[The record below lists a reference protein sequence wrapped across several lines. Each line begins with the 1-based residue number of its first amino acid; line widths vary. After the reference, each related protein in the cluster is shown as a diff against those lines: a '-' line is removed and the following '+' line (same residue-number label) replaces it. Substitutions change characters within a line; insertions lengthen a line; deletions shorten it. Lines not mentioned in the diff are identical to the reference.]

1 MDLNSEFIEYEHSSK
16 RLATTTKQQEL
27 HFTTKF
33 QVERFNYFLFQVI
46 SNIWRGR
53 EGWSTKQEVSN
64 VVCAET
70 LHVGLDFAAVL
81 V

>member
-1 MDLNSEFIEYEHSSK
+1 MLN
-16 RLATTTKQQEL
+16 A
-27 HFTTKF
+27 
-33 QVERFNYFLFQVI
+33 NYFLFQVI

-70 LHVGLDFAAVL
+70 LHVGLDFAAVCTRVIRRARFQKL
-81 V
+81 PTWRFRCGAIVPNLEYVI